1 MLRKISMGLLVIAAM
16 VWAPVARAQ
25 QAAHANSALTVSG
38 QSGQAP
44 VIQQNGRS
52 YVDVEALARI
62 TQGTLAFQADRIVLT
77 LPGPPA
83 SAAPEAKTPTPPKA
97 DFSREFVPAA
107 IEELIAIREWR
118 VAITSTV
125 QKGAPVAEDWVSG
138 FRRTA
143 DNKQTLAAAAAS
155 TDADHKTLAL
165 LQGEFSKMQALSDR
179 FLQLHDTA
187 SYIRPDSLDNDTQD
201 QQIKACA
208 SGLAGMIE
216 SAQFSDVVACH

>member
-1 MLRKISMGLLVIAAM
+1 MLTKISMVLLIVLAPM
-16 VWAPVARAQ
+16 VRAQ
-25 QAAHANSALTVSG
+25 QPANANSTLTVRG

-44 VIQQNGRS
+44 VIQQSGRS

-77 LPGPPA
+77 LPGAA
-83 SAAPEAKTPTPPKA
+83 SSASDTKTPTPPKA

-118 VAITSTV
+118 VAITSTI
-125 QKGAPVAEDWVSG
+125 QKGAPLAEGWVSG
-138 FRRTA
+138 YRRTA

-165 LQGEFSKMQALSDR
+165 LQSEFGKMQAMSDR
-179 FLQLHDTA
+179 FLQLHDNA

-208 SGLAGMIE
+208 SELAGMIE
-216 SAQFSDVVACH
+216 SAQFGDVVSCH

>member
-1 MLRKISMGLLVIAAM
+1 MLTRISMLLLLFVAV
-16 VWAPVARAQ
+16 VWAPAVRAQ
-25 QAAHANSALTVSG
+25 QPAHANSTLTVRG

-77 LPGPPA
+77 LPGPP
-83 SAAPEAKTPTPPKA
+83 SSDAAAKTPTPPKA

-138 FRRTA
+138 YRRTA

-165 LQGEFSKMQALSDR
+165 LQGEFGKMQAMSDR
-179 FLQLHDTA
+179 FLQLHDSA

-208 SGLAGMIE
+208 SGLTGMIA
-216 SAQFSDVVACH
+216 SGQFGDVIACH